1 MTLRRWRRAH
11 AKNSNGVRS
20 WLRRRHQNCGFSM
33 CLHKHAKDLAEHE
46 GISMNQLITTALAE
60 KVSAIETQS
69 FLEDRARRGSRKR
82 FESAMSKVADRE
94 PEDEERL

>member
-1 MTLRRWRRAH
+1 MTLRRWRRA
-11 AKNSNGVRS
+11 
-20 WLRRRHQNCGFSM
+20 
-33 CLHKHAKDLAEHE
+33 HAKDLAEHE
-46 GISMNQLITTALAE
+46 GISMNQLITTGLAE
-60 KVSAIETQS
+60 KVSALETQS